1 MKIHFIAIGGAIM
14 HNLAI
19 ALHKKGHKITGSDD
33 IIFDPAKGNLEQHN
47 LLPKEIGFFEEN
59 IHPNIDAIIL
69 GMHAKADNSELK
81 KAQKLGLKIYSFP
94 EFIYEQSKEKARI
107 VVAGSHGK
115 TSTTAMIM
123 HVLKQ
128 QNLDFDYLVGAQLE
142 GFENN
147 VKITD
152 APIILLEG
160 DEYLSSAIEPTS
172 KFHYYKPH
180 ISVITGIA
188 WDHVNVFPTWES
200 YTNTFKTFIENI
212 DKASQLIY
220 YNEDETLEKLIPHA
234 LCSTIAYTTPNH
246 TIKNGVTYL
255 NNQQQTTLEI
265 FGAHNLQN
273 LEAARL
279 VCEALNINATDFYK
293 AISSFKGA
301 ARRLE
306 KIKTTSNI
314 DAFKDFAH
322 SPSKLEA
329 TIKAVKEQF
338 SDKKLIACM
347 ELHTYSSTD
356 PKFLKEFK
364 NSMQTTDIAVIYM
377 SEKAFEIKGK
387 TEIKDETIHRNFNR
401 NDIEII
407 RTPQKLNA
415 YLKNFNPKEFVFLL
429 MTSGNFDGTDWEFF
443 FKDSKSI

>member
-19 ALHKKGHKITGSDD
+19 ALHKKGHEITGSDD
-33 IIFDPAKGNLEQHN
+33 IIFDPAKSNLEQCN
-47 LLPKEIGFFEEN
+47 LLPKKIGFFKEN
-59 IHPNIDAIIL
+59 IHSNIDAIIL
-69 GMHAKADNSELK
+69 GMHAKADNPELK
-81 KAQKLGLKIYSFP
+81 KAQALGLKIYSFP
-94 EFIYEQSKEKARI
+94 EFIYEQSKAKTR
-107 VVAGSHGK
+107 VVIAGSHGK

-212 DKASQLIY
+212 NESGQLIY
-220 YNEDETLEKLIPHA
+220 FKEDETLKKLVSNA
-234 LCSTIAYTTPNH
+234 VCNTKAYTTPAH
-246 TIKNGVTYL
+246 TIENGVTYL
-255 NNQQQTTLEI
+255 NNNQQTALEI

-279 VCEALNINATDFYK
+279 VCEALNINANDFYT

-306 KIKTTSNI
+306 KIKTNFNI
-314 DAFKDFAH
+314 HAFKDFAH

-364 NSMQTTDIAVIYM
+364 NSMHPADFAVIYM
-377 SEKAFEIKGK
+377 SDKAFEIKGK
-387 TEIKDETIHRNFNR
+387 ASIKDETIHQNFNR
-401 NDIEII
+401 NDIEVV
-407 RTPQKLNA
+407 RTPEKLA
-415 YLKNFNPKEFVFLL
+415 DYLKNFDTEKYVFLL
-429 MTSGNFDGTDWEFF
+429 MTSGNFDGIDWEVFF
-443 FKDSKSI
+443 REHKSI

>member
-19 ALHKKGHKITGSDD
+19 ALHKKGHDITGSDD
-33 IIFDPAKGNLEQHN
+33 IIFDPAKGNLEKYH
-47 LLPKEIGFFEEN
+47 LLPAKIGFFEEN
-59 IHPNIDAIIL
+59 IHSNLDAIIL
-69 GMHAKADNSELK
+69 GMHAKANNPELK
-81 KAQKLGLKIYSFP
+81 KAEALGLKIYSFP
-94 EFIYEQSKEKARI
+94 EFIYKQSKEKTR
-107 VVAGSHGK
+107 VVIAGSHGK

-188 WDHVNVFPTWES
+188 WDHVNVFPTWKS

-212 DKASQLIY
+212 NESGKLIY
-220 YNEDETLEKLIPHA
+220 FKEDATLEKLVTNA
-234 LCSTIAYTTPNH
+234 VCLTKAYSTPSH
-246 TIKNGVTYL
+246 TIKSGVTYL
-255 NNQQQTTLEI
+255 NNQQQTPLEI

-273 LEAARL
+273 LEAALL
-279 VCEALNINATDFYK
+279 VCESLNITATNFYK
-293 AISSFKGA
+293 AISTFKGA

-306 KIKTTSNI
+306 KIKTDSDI
-314 DAFKDFAH
+314 YAFKDFAH

-338 SDKKLIACM
+338 SNKKLIACM

-356 PKFLKEFK
+356 PNFLKEFK
-364 NSMQTTDIAVIYM
+364 NSMDPADFAVIYM
-377 SEKAFEIKGK
+377 SDKTFEIKEK
-387 TEIKDETIHRNFNR
+387 TAIEDASIHQNFGR
-401 NDIEII
+401 SDIAVI
-407 RTPQKLNA
+407 RTPEKLSA
-415 YLKNFNPKEFVFLL
+415 FLKNFDPKEFVFLL
-429 MTSGNFDGTDWEFF
+429 MTSGNFDGIDWEVF
-443 FKDSKSI
+443 FKEHNSI